1 MVADTEPPPSSA
13 VLSDDGSISKAPAA
27 INATELDQQMQSSSP
42 IPAQLIITNLSIL
55 SPRQKTSNSPKN
67 NNEISI
73 ALPPLRAEE
82 SVAAIRGALNEVLG
96 LAHLTKY
103 RLVVETCK
111 QARSNS
117 SNSSSTKQAG
127 NNNSNKNAVWSPY
140 TLRNAKVSISPSL
153 SSLVETSHV
162 PHYLTNSANEEEKG
176 DRDAEKE
183 GEKKELVLDDYGD
196 LSMLV
201 PLLEKEAA
209 ANDDDDGANDN
220 NSDNDADPKE
230 KSESNETVAHQQ
242 RIQLDASSY
251 ALRIIL
257 EKYDL
262 SSIKDHILKIRNLF
276 EGNAPF
282 LSSLDG
288 NEEAANE
295 GEIENVSEGSMKGDK
310 EENEGKVIEGDKRVK
325 QAVVDDSKVSF

>member
-1 MVADTEPPPSSA
+1 MVADTKPPPSSSA
-13 VLSDDGSISKAPAA
+13 VLFDDVSKPPAA
-27 INATELDQQMQSSSP
+27 MDATELDQQMQQSSSP
-42 IPAQLIITNLSIL
+42 IPAQIIITNLSIL

-67 NNEISI
+67 NNEIRI

-153 SSLVETSHV
+153 SSLVETSRV

-176 DRDAEKE
+176 GGDAEKE

-201 PLLEKEAA
+201 PLLEKEVA
-209 ANDDDDGANDN
+209 ANNDDGANDN

-230 KSESNETVAHQQ
+230 KSESNETIAHQQ

-295 GEIENVSEGSMKGDK
+295 GENENVSEGSMKGDK

-325 QAVVDDSKVSF
+325 QAVVDDGKVSF

>member
-1 MVADTEPPPSSA
+1 MD
-13 VLSDDGSISKAPAA
+13 
-27 INATELDQQMQSSSP
+27 ATELDQQMQQSSSP
-42 IPAQLIITNLSIL
+42 IPAQIIITNLSIL

-67 NNEISI
+67 NNEIRI

-153 SSLVETSHV
+153 SSLVETSRV

-176 DRDAEKE
+176 GGDAEKE

-201 PLLEKEAA
+201 PLLEKEVA
-209 ANDDDDGANDN
+209 ANNDDGANDN

-230 KSESNETVAHQQ
+230 KSESNETIAHQQ

-295 GEIENVSEGSMKGDK
+295 GENENVSEGSMKGDK

-325 QAVVDDSKVSF
+325 QAVVDDGKVSF

>member
-1 MVADTEPPPSSA
+1 MVADTEPPPSSSA
-13 VLSDDGSISKAPAA
+13 VLFDDVSKPPIAMD
-27 INATELDQQMQSSSP
+27 ATELQMQQSSSP
-42 IPAQLIITNLSIL
+42 IPAQIIITNLSIL

-67 NNEISI
+67 NNEIRI

-153 SSLVETSHV
+153 SSLVETSRV

-176 DRDAEKE
+176 GGDAEKE

-201 PLLEKEAA
+201 LLLEKEVA
-209 ANDDDDGANDN
+209 ANNDDGANDN

-262 SSIKDHILKIRNLF
+262 SSIKDHILKTRNLF

-295 GEIENVSEGSMKGDK
+295 GENENVSEGSMKGDK

-325 QAVVDDSKVSF
+325 QAVVDDGKVSF